1 MWQWLDAGLPN
12 AFNGATHSAIVL
24 HRLQVVIFL
33 NLSVVPQYNQS
44 HTEIACTDFTARY
57 QAVNFINNVRACF
70 TMELRDLDMEDVS
83 RDSVQKNSLSDPSN
97 FNVLAQDQQFVLKVL
112 DKAITKGNIGPE
124 L

>member
-1 MWQWLDAGLPN
+1 
-12 AFNGATHSAIVL
+12 
-24 HRLQVVIFL
+24 
-33 NLSVVPQYNQS
+33 
-44 HTEIACTDFTARY
+44 
-57 QAVNFINNVRACF
+57 
-70 TMELRDLDMEDVS
+70 MELRDLDMEDVS

>member
-1 MWQWLDAGLPN
+1 M
-12 AFNGATHSAIVL
+12 
-24 HRLQVVIFL
+24 
-33 NLSVVPQYNQS
+33 VPQYNQS

-97 FNVLAQDQQFVLKVL
+97 FNVLAQDQFVLKVL